1 MTKQKKEVQ
10 KITENIKQNEDK
22 ELLISIIEE
31 MTKKYTLT
39 EVKLS
44 LFNYKKTHNP
54 STITR
59 ENNLRDKVLSSK
71 TFTDYLKSLSDE
83 ELNTII
89 EKYKKERIIPTNIL
103 VNLLDNISKQT
114 YISAVEKGC
123 DGKKQV
129 AVSLIKLSYGDYS
142 GITRE
147 LNSRAQAI
155 NNIKKDQV
163 KQLIKESL
171 KEKNL
176 LQEDKQIYLTYA
188 EYIEYTS

>member
-59 ENNLRDKVLSSK
+59 ENNLRDKVLLSK
-71 TFTDYLKSLSDE
+71 TFANYLENLSKSD
-83 ELNTII
+83 TIKPEFNYI
-89 EKYKKERIIPTNIL
+89 GAKVDRDKNFQIN
-103 VNLLDNISKQT
+103 DNQF
-114 YISAVEKGC
+114 
-123 DGKKQV
+123 
-129 AVSLIKLSYGDYS
+129 LGD
-142 GITRE
+142 I
-147 LNSRAQAI
+147 
-155 NNIKKDQV
+155 
-163 KQLIKESL
+163 
-171 KEKNL
+171 
-176 LQEDKQIYLTYA
+176 
-188 EYIEYTS
+188 